1 MYSYLLLIS
10 LSSLIG
16 FFPVVEANY
25 RHLQIDNN
33 DMCREVF
40 PNKHKRI
47 SIGTGALI
55 LTLSKPR
62 IAFHPHQRKSKLCE
76 IHIQAPEGFG
86 ITTYVEEAYLRKNS
100 SDNSCKDYIQFGLDD
115 KLPFLTLDKS
125 QPICGHIDGQ
135 RDVRKGFMYD
145 DPHGNLL
152 IWINLFGRKETS
164 HWPAIYTVNLTLV
177 ITAYQ
182 LNCGVKK
189 STNSLLKNVQRP
201 GPGFQWC
208 GKDPGPCISKDYFC
222 DKRFN
227 CLAFGQEQTPY
238 DEISC
243 QYEENSKETSLVVD
257 KDDDDDDD
265 AKPSPD
271 DLESM
276 TNLNK
281 TSLNSISWILIGIC
295 SILGLLL
302 ILVLTLGCTKN
313 AFCKR
318 NSDADAAAAAVLHTN
333 DCHQRDLADLSANRI
348 VTEENVY
355 IPLETF
361 HHHQPQEEAPP
372 PSYDSLFP
380 ATTQQQS

>member
-1 MYSYLLLIS
+1 MYSYIILWIS
-10 LSSLIG
+10 LALIQ
-16 FFPVVEANY
+16 VYVQANY

-33 DMCREVF
+33 DLCREEF

-86 ITTYVEEAYLRKNS
+86 ITTYVEEAYMRKNS
-100 SDNSCKDYIQFGLDD
+100 SDHSCKDYIQFGLDD

-152 IWINLFGRKETS
+152 IWINLFGRKETA

-227 CLAFGQEQTPY
+227 CLAFGQEETPY

-243 QYEENSKETSLVVD
+243 QYEENPKETSIVVD
-257 KDDDDDDD
+257 
-265 AKPSPD
+265 AQSPD
-271 DLESM
+271 HLDTVTLD
-276 TNLNK
+276 K

-318 NSDADAAAAAVLHTN
+318 NSDAITDDAHTN

-361 HHHQPQEEAPP
+361 HHHQPQEAPP

-380 ATTQQQS
+380 ANVATQQS

>member
-1 MYSYLLLIS
+1 M
-10 LSSLIG
+10 
-16 FFPVVEANY
+16 
-25 RHLQIDNN
+25 
-33 DMCREVF
+33 
-40 PNKHKRI
+40 
-47 SIGTGALI
+47 
-55 LTLSKPR
+55 
-62 IAFHPHQRKSKLCE
+62 
-76 IHIQAPEGFG
+76 
-86 ITTYVEEAYLRKNS
+86 RKNK
-100 SDNSCKDYIQFGLDD
+100 SDGTCKDYIQFGQDD
-115 KLPFLTLDKS
+115 KLPFMTLTKS
-125 QPICGHIDGQ
+125 KQICGHIDGKQ
-135 RDVRKGFMYD
+135 DARQGFMYN
-145 DPHGNLL
+145 DPYGNLL
-152 IWINLFGRKETS
+152 VWINLFGRKETA

-182 LNCGVKK
+182 LNCGIKK

-227 CLAFGQEQTPY
+227 CLPLGQEDATPY

-243 QYEENSKETSLVVD
+243 QYDEENQKETSVVV
-257 KDDDDDDD
+257 
-265 AKPSPD
+265 AQSPD
-271 DLESM
+271 LDTVTLD
-276 TNLNK
+276 K

-318 NSDADAAAAAVLHTN
+318 NNDAAQAN

-361 HHHQPQEEAPP
+361 HHHQPQEEPP

-380 ATTQQQS
+380 SQS

>member
-1 MYSYLLLIS
+1 MYSYIIILWIS
-10 LSSLIG
+10 LALIQ
-16 FFPVVEANY
+16 VYVQANY

-33 DMCREVF
+33 DLCREEF

-86 ITTYVEEAYLRKNS
+86 ITTYVEEAYMRKNS
-100 SDNSCKDYIQFGLDD
+100 SDHSCKDYIQFGLDD

-152 IWINLFGRKETS
+152 IWINLFGRKETA

-208 GKDPGPCISKDYFC
+208 GKDPGPCISKVSYF
-222 DKRFN
+222 
-227 CLAFGQEQTPY
+227 LGTIFGDDPY
-238 DEISC
+238 FPLPQVSYFPSSGVHISPNKIRLRVPNFPKKIDFMEFMFH
-243 QYEENSKETSLVVD
+243 QATS
-257 KDDDDDDD
+257 
-265 AKPSPD
+265 
-271 DLESM
+271 E
-276 TNLNK
+276 LNHY
-281 TSLNSISWILIGIC
+281 
-295 SILGLLL
+295 
-302 ILVLTLGCTKN
+302 
-313 AFCKR
+313 
-318 NSDADAAAAAVLHTN
+318 NSDF
-333 DCHQRDLADLSANRI
+333 
-348 VTEENVY
+348 Y
-355 IPLETF
+355 
-361 HHHQPQEEAPP
+361 
-372 PSYDSLFP
+372 
-380 ATTQQQS
+380 